1 MILILA
7 QPALS
12 RKRGIYSHV
21 RKTMGESLPP
31 SLWRLAFLRK
41 SKLVTRKEGR
51 CAQKASAQ
59 LFRIADFGFRIF
71 LVFFFNPHSAIG
83 IPHLNCPPGPG
94 NEARLMV
101 FARNALASGPG
112 NG

>member
-1 MILILA
+1 LNYQSII
-7 QPALS
+7 
-12 RKRGIYSHV
+12 G
-21 RKTMGESLPP
+21 LPP
-31 SLWRLAFLRK
+31 SLLRFSFLRK
-41 SKLVTRKEGR
+41 SKLVARKQGR
-51 CAQKASAQ
+51 CAEKASAQ
-59 LFRIADFGFRIF
+59 LFQIADCGFRIF

-112 NG
+112 NA